1 MSGFETQKQ
10 TSLLRQNGNLVKR
23 NEGAPRTEGE
33 AGQAGCRLQAA
44 RTWDSSGVSVTGLHG
59 PALQGSCGFGF
70 LC

>member
-1 MSGFETQKQ
+1 MSGFETRKQ
-10 TSLLRQNGNLVKR
+10 TSLLRQNENLVKR

-33 AGQAGCRLQAA
+33 AGQGPQAA
-44 RTWDSSGVSVTGLHG
+44 RTWDSSGVSITGLHG